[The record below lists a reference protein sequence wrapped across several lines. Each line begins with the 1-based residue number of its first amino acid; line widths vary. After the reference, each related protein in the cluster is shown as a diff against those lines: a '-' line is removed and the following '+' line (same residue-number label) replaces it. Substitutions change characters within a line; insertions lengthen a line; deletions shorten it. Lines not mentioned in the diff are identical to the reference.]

1 MKTYFSYLKINLK
14 AQIEH
19 RLAFL
24 MMIFSQSIGSVFSLL
39 GVYFLFESFSALDS
53 WSFEEVAFMFA
64 VTNLIYNVAQLLFR
78 GLGHFKDLIK
88 LGEVDR
94 LLIRPRSI
102 ILQAL
107 GGEVAFNK
115 IGACILNL
123 IILIIA
129 VNSLNIDFSFMNILI
144 LVLIVLGG
152 LVIFLGVM
160 LIGAAV
166 SIYTIEGSEIAN
178 IISYGGKEAMQYP
191 ITIYDKWFRGFL
203 TFIVPFATVNY
214 IPLLYLLGR
223 SNNLLHAFA
232 PLIGGLFVIPCF
244 YIFKRSMSYYTSSGS

>member
-107 GGEVAFNK
+107 GR
-115 IGACILNL
+115 
-123 IILIIA
+123 
-129 VNSLNIDFSFMNILI
+129 S
-144 LVLIVLGG
+144 G
-152 LVIFLGVM
+152 L
-160 LIGAAV
+160 
-166 SIYTIEGSEIAN
+166 
-178 IISYGGKEAMQYP
+178 
-191 ITIYDKWFRGFL
+191 
-203 TFIVPFATVNY
+203 
-214 IPLLYLLGR
+214 
-223 SNNLLHAFA
+223 
-232 PLIGGLFVIPCF
+232 
-244 YIFKRSMSYYTSSGS
+244 